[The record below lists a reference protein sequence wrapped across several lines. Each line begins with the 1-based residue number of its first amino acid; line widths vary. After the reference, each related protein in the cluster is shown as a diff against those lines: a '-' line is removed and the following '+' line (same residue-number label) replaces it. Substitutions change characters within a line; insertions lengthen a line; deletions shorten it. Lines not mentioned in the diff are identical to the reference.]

1 MIKKIKEEDVF
12 KRFQKI
18 KLLGAGNSSEIYKVL
33 EINTKKEYALKI
45 IDYKKI
51 SMDYLIRCIEREIK
65 MVNECKFENIVEIY
79 EVMKTSDSYYFVLEL
94 CDIDLEKYLKENPE
108 KRNIDFIRNQFIGL
122 NKALK
127 ILYQKKVMHRDI
139 KPSNIFL
146 KFEND
151 KCITKLGDLG
161 ISRHYDDLDSS
172 LQDDEFDADISGN
185 MGTPLYM
192 APEMI
197 KEGVY
202 NYKIDLYSLGVTL
215 YYLIFDSYPYYGK
228 TEYQLLQDILS
239 NKQLNLTGLESLDNL
254 IRELLKE
261 NPDERISFEDY
272 FNHKF
277 FKEKDEVVKNFKIK
291 NENTQ
296 NDNEKNIKIE
306 DDINKI
312 SNIAQSFIDIMN
324 IPNGKINQKETKV
337 KMANIIYYDE
347 NINKHI
353 KSIHSDS
360 DIFERKTPGTFILC
374 SHLLSLNFV
383 MDEIKKK
390 NTKYD
395 HRIIFNLIVTGS
407 QCEKVMEFLIKNKYE
422 QFFQNVCVF
431 CLKVKNYIHL
441 SKKYKKIKGIYNIKS
456 DVIKFI
462 EDVSSEETKEFPS
475 IKILTYNDYKDK
487 YYERHEKISEFYGD
501 LTLESYIKASKE
513 LNDFIEQNEKND
525 LKKDKDVLIKGF
537 KTFDLSKDLETLDKL
552 IIQEYTK
559 NTIYG
564 DMNQWLRSLNTD
576 IYEKIAYYTAR
587 LMYSLNNYGFKTNN
601 FCEEEKIL
609 YRGVKTNYINLL
621 SFERLKGKIII
632 LSSFIS
638 SSENEDI
645 AIERS
650 GRKNSREIF
659 RFSKKFS
666 VIYKIINHVVPN
678 SISCGINIQNESQF
692 KREKEIL
699 FQPFSFYYVKNVN
712 FDYEN
717 YLADIELET
726 IVKKEI
732 LEEKIRIG
740 KKVIYDEKEN
750 LVRID
755 E

>member
-65 MVNECKFENIVEIY
+65 IVNECKFENIVEIY

-360 DIFERKTPGTFILC
+360 DKFERKTPGTFILC

-407 QCEKVMEFLIKNKYE
+407 QCEKVMEFLIKNNYE

-537 KTFDLSKDLETLDKL
+537 KTFDLSKDLEILDKL
-552 IIQEYTK
+552 IIKEYTK
-559 NTIYG
+559 NTFYG

>member
-1 MIKKIKEEDVF
+1 
-12 KRFQKI
+12 
-18 KLLGAGNSSEIYKVL
+18 
-33 EINTKKEYALKI
+33 
-45 IDYKKI
+45 
-51 SMDYLIRCIEREIK
+51 
-65 MVNECKFENIVEIY
+65 
-79 EVMKTSDSYYFVLEL
+79 
-94 CDIDLEKYLKENPE
+94 
-108 KRNIDFIRNQFIGL
+108 
-122 NKALK
+122 
-127 ILYQKKVMHRDI
+127 MHRDI

-360 DIFERKTPGTFILC
+360 DKFERKTPGTFILC

-390 NTKYD
+390 
-395 HRIIFNLIVTGS
+395 
-407 QCEKVMEFLIKNKYE
+407 
-422 QFFQNVCVF
+422 
-431 CLKVKNYIHL
+431 
-441 SKKYKKIKGIYNIKS
+441 
-456 DVIKFI
+456 
-462 EDVSSEETKEFPS
+462 
-475 IKILTYNDYKDK
+475 
-487 YYERHEKISEFYGD
+487 
-501 LTLESYIKASKE
+501 
-513 LNDFIEQNEKND
+513 
-525 LKKDKDVLIKGF
+525 
-537 KTFDLSKDLETLDKL
+537 
-552 IIQEYTK
+552 
-559 NTIYG
+559 
-564 DMNQWLRSLNTD
+564 
-576 IYEKIAYYTAR
+576 
-587 LMYSLNNYGFKTNN
+587 
-601 FCEEEKIL
+601 
-609 YRGVKTNYINLL
+609 
-621 SFERLKGKIII
+621 
-632 LSSFIS
+632 
-638 SSENEDI
+638 
-645 AIERS
+645 
-650 GRKNSREIF
+650 
-659 RFSKKFS
+659 
-666 VIYKIINHVVPN
+666 
-678 SISCGINIQNESQF
+678 IQNM
-692 KREKEIL
+692 I
-699 FQPFSFYYVKNVN
+699 
-712 FDYEN
+712 
-717 YLADIELET
+717 IELYL
-726 IVKKEI
+726 I
-732 LEEKIRIG
+732 
-740 KKVIYDEKEN
+740 
-750 LVRID
+750 
-755 E
+755 

>member
-18 KLLGAGNSSEIYKVL
+18 KLLDSGNSSKIYKVL
-33 EINTKKEYALKI
+33 EINTKKEYVLKI
-45 IDYKKI
+45 IDYKKKY
-51 SMDYLIRCIEREIK
+51 MDYLICCIKREIK
-65 MVNECKFENIVEIY
+65 IVNECKCENIVEIY
-79 EVMKTSDSYYFVLEL
+79 EVMETSDSFILVLEL

-172 LQDDEFDADISGN
+172 LHDNDEFVLNLSHD
-185 MGTPLYM
+185 MGTPFFM
-192 APEMI
+192 APEI
-197 KEGVY
+197 LKDGDY

-239 NKQLNLTGLESLDNL
+239 NKQLKLTGLESLDNL
-254 IRELLKE
+254 IRELLKA

-324 IPNGKINQKETKV
+324 VPNGKINQKETKV

-360 DIFERKTPGTFILC
+360 DKFERKTPGTFILC

-422 QFFQNVCVF
+422 QFFQNVCIY
-431 CLKVKNYIHL
+431 CMKDYKYTHL
-441 SKKYKKIKGIYNIKS
+441 SKKYNKIKGVYTKPSEI
-456 DVIKFI
+456 IKFI
-462 EDVSSEETKEFPS
+462 EDVSSEETKEFPFT
-475 IKILTYNDYKDK
+475 KILTYNDYKDK
-487 YYERHEKISEFYGD
+487 YYKRHEKISEF
-501 LTLESYIKASKE
+501 
-513 LNDFIEQNEKND
+513 
-525 LKKDKDVLIKGF
+525 
-537 KTFDLSKDLETLDKL
+537 
-552 IIQEYTK
+552 
-559 NTIYG
+559 
-564 DMNQWLRSLNTD
+564 M
-576 IYEKIAYYTAR
+576 
-587 LMYSLNNYGFKTNN
+587 
-601 FCEEEKIL
+601 
-609 YRGVKTNYINLL
+609 
-621 SFERLKGKIII
+621 
-632 LSSFIS
+632 
-638 SSENEDI
+638 
-645 AIERS
+645 
-650 GRKNSREIF
+650 EI
-659 RFSKKFS
+659 
-666 VIYKIINHVVPN
+666 
-678 SISCGINIQNESQF
+678 
-692 KREKEIL
+692 
-699 FQPFSFYYVKNVN
+699 
-712 FDYEN
+712 
-717 YLADIELET
+717 
-726 IVKKEI
+726 
-732 LEEKIRIG
+732 
-740 KKVIYDEKEN
+740 
-750 LVRID
+750 
-755 E
+755 